1 MNSMNFIIASEK
13 KWNKNLVGKLN
24 QDTPFTWESI
34 NKKEDL
40 SIDHLKKIIHS
51 FPTLGP
57 AAGTAIDLR
66 VLQ

>member
-1 MNSMNFIIASEK
+1 MNFIIASEK

-40 SIDHLKKIIHS
+40 SIDHLKK
-51 FPTLGP
+51 
-57 AAGTAIDLR
+57 
-66 VLQ
+66 